1 MEFKK
6 IVSGKDKPQIL
17 HLGFRMKWNQGPK
30 GPLNTTYFK
39 CVKRNFKATLA
50 TCRKLVGEFTLK
62 FYKDNM
68 HNDRTDESANIVL
81 ETMPQ
86 FRRGIVANPECL
98 AKQHFEEVS

>member
-39 CVKRNFKATLA
+39 CVKKDCKATLA
-50 TCRKLVGEFTLK
+50 TCGDLDGELTLK
-62 FYKDNM
+62 FPFYSFFFFFT
-68 HNDRTDESANIVL
+68 RE
-81 ETMPQ
+81 EMPR
-86 FRRGIVANPECL
+86 FSFTKPPPEIPASWQL
-98 AKQHFEEVS
+98 GTVV